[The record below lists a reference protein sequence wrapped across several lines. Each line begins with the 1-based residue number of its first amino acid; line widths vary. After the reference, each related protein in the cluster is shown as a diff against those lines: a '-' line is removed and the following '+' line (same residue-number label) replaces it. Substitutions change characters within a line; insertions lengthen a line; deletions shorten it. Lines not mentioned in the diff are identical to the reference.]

1 MSWWSVLILYFAVGC
16 LFIVAGPVARL
27 RRHEVQRI
35 QEEEP
40 AEAERKTR
48 LVSTSTNAIA
58 LLLWPIVV
66 PFVWRSTREWD
77 GTRSRDGRTPRAVRR
92 RLKKLLEA
100 DIHELTFPEFRALRT
115 GLKWNHV
122 DAFIKGLDDLNITV
136 SGSEANE
143 KGQVRMTAKVADDL
157 FQPVYLTER
166 ADEEA
171 IFRAFRVGDEI
182 WRFTTSG
189 ESWKNLCGRAGY
201 ALVRDGTV
209 VETHVTIM
217 N

>member
-1 MSWWSVLILYFAVGC
+1 M
-16 LFIVAGPVARL
+16 
-27 RRHEVQRI
+27 RRHEVQRT
-35 QEEEP
+35 QEKEP
-40 AEAERKTR
+40 AEAERKAR

-58 LLLWPIVV
+58 LLLWSIVV
-66 PFVWRSTREWD
+66 PFVWHFMREWD
-77 GTRSRDGRTPRAVRR
+77 GTRSKGRRPSRAARR
-92 RLKKLLEA
+92 RLKKLLDA
-100 DIHELTFPEFRALRT
+100 DIHELTFPEFRALRI

-122 DAFIKGLDDLNITV
+122 DAFIKGLDHLNITV
-136 SGSEANE
+136 SGPETTE
-143 KGQVRMTAKVADDL
+143 KGQVRMTAKVADAL
-157 FQPVYLTER
+157 FQPVVLTER
-166 ADEEA
+166 ADDEA
-171 IFRAFRVGDEI
+171 IFRAFRAEDEI